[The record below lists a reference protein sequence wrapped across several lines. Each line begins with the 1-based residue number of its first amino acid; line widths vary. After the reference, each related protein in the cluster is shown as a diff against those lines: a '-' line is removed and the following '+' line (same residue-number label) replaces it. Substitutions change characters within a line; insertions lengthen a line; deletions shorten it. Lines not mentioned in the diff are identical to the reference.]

1 MSEFNTSENFQNP
14 LSYSTIRN
22 LLTQFK
28 KSSGKS
34 GSEFNKFETP
44 GQFYFKILFYFN
56 NINDSNAFTS
66 NLLGCDWLTDE
77 LSDYETYG
85 TSKDSQRKIRNSA
98 YNYLKINDENER
110 AEKLKKFI
118 YLLSDINSQSPWYW
132 SSISGLD
139 TAIERKSITDKDFK
153 IEEERK
159 QLSIKCLPDAYDQR
173 IGTLLDLYRDIC
185 YSYTLKKEILPANLR
200 KFDMG
205 IYIFNTPIKELH
217 GKAYDSE
224 LAPVETEARISSQHN
239 DYNLTYKTSSK
250 YFEFH
255 NCEIDYNSSKSAYG
269 ELSNVEGNQLEYTIN
284 ISYDDCYENRFNEFL
299 MRDMGDF
306 IQTDLI
312 ELSNI
317 NIESISQ
324 EYDKTIGHETQLKN
338 RLNNS
343 PTFAGRI
350 LGHIQSKIETPLKSL
365 YLGNLYTLSLSNL
378 KDQAKD
384 LLSGNIFGTYDAV
397 MDYVEHING
406 KKPSDETLIGKKLW
420 ESVEN
425 QTETPSGNMYEYK
438 MTPQNSMLS
447 FTRTRFE
454 GYDSVDLFRK
464 QQQSQLKSLRNNI

>member
-1 MSEFNTSENFQNP
+1 
-14 LSYSTIRN
+14 
-22 LLTQFK
+22 
-28 KSSGKS
+28 
-34 GSEFNKFETP
+34 
-44 GQFYFKILFYFN
+44 
-56 NINDSNAFTS
+56 
-66 NLLGCDWLTDE
+66 
-77 LSDYETYG
+77 
-85 TSKDSQRKIRNSA
+85 
-98 YNYLKINDENER
+98 
-110 AEKLKKFI
+110 
-118 YLLSDINSQSPWYW
+118 
-132 SSISGLD
+132 
-139 TAIERKSITDKDFK
+139 
-153 IEEERK
+153 
-159 QLSIKCLPDAYDQR
+159 
-173 IGTLLDLYRDIC
+173 
-185 YSYTLKKEILPANLR
+185 
-200 KFDMG
+200 MG

-224 LAPVETEARISSQHN
+224 VVPIKTEARISSQHN

-284 ISYDDCYENRFNEFL
+284 INYDDCYENRFNEFM
-299 MRDMGDF
+299 MRDIGDF

-317 NIESISQ
+317 NIESVSQ

-338 RLNNS
+338 RLNTN

-350 LGHIQSKIETPLKSL
+350 LGHVQSKIETPLKSL

-397 MDYVEHING
+397 MDYVEHVNG

-425 QTETPSGNMYEYK
+425 
-438 MTPQNSMLS
+438 
-447 FTRTRFE
+447 
-454 GYDSVDLFRK
+454 
-464 QQQSQLKSLRNNI
+464 

>member
-1 MSEFNTSENFQNP
+1 M
-14 LSYSTIRN
+14 
-22 LLTQFK
+22 
-28 KSSGKS
+28 
-34 GSEFNKFETP
+34 
-44 GQFYFKILFYFN
+44 
-56 NINDSNAFTS
+56 
-66 NLLGCDWLTDE
+66 
-77 LSDYETYG
+77 
-85 TSKDSQRKIRNSA
+85 
-98 YNYLKINDENER
+98 KINDENER

-317 NIESISQ
+317 NVESISQ

-350 LGHIQSKIETPLKSL
+350 LGHVQSKIETPLKSL

-378 KDQAKD
+378 KD
-384 LLSGNIFGTYDAV
+384 
-397 MDYVEHING
+397 
-406 KKPSDETLIGKKLW
+406 
-420 ESVEN
+420 
-425 QTETPSGNMYEYK
+425 
-438 MTPQNSMLS
+438 
-447 FTRTRFE
+447 
-454 GYDSVDLFRK
+454 
-464 QQQSQLKSLRNNI
+464 